1 MIYTLTSEQDD
12 SVNTTERVE
21 GENMTKQAQYLIK
34 IDLERIEAVQLLL
47 AHSGIEMDPV
57 DDMVYI
63 SRRTSWTASSWAG
76 TPKRP

>member
-1 MIYTLTSEQDD
+1 
-12 SVNTTERVE
+12 
-21 GENMTKQAQYLIK
+21 MTKQAQYLIN
-34 IDLERIEAVQLLL
+34 IDLDRIEAVQLLL

-63 SRRTSWTASSWAG
+63 SPENLLDGIILGAG